1 MENGIDWGTVITIT
15 IPSSTVIVGW
25 FLVHW
30 LTGRR
35 ELVSR
40 KREARV
46 KALESAYMRLAD
58 SSNRREI
65 SDEQIDEVEKFV
77 FEIQLYGT
85 LNQIELMKQIVEGFK
100 EPGNA
105 VSYDQ
110 ILSDLRDTIRTELD
124 LENIEGSVWW
134 FRFNRNKRG
143 S

>member
-1 MENGIDWGTVITIT
+1 MANEIDWGTVITIA
-15 IPSSTVIVGW
+15 IPSSTVIIGW

-35 ELVSR
+35 ELVNR

-58 SSNRREI
+58 SSNRQEI
-65 SDEQIDEVEKFV
+65 SDAQMDGVEEFV

-85 LNQIELMKQIVEGFK
+85 PSQIELMKEIVDCFK
-100 EPGNA
+100 EAGNK
-105 VSYDQ
+105 VSYDA
-110 ILSDLRDTIRTELD
+110 ILSNLRDSIRNELD

-134 FRFNRNKRG
+134 FRFNRENRG